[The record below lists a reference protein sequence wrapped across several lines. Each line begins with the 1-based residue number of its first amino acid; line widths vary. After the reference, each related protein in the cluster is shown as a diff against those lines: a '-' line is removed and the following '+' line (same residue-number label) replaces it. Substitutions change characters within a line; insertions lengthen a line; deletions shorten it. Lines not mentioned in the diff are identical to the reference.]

1 MPTIRIDDISDRR
14 LDAYRNVRDADL
26 IRDRGGFMIEGRYIL
41 AALLR
46 GGRYPVRSLFLK
58 EPAHERL
65 TEVIGRLPDDIPVY
79 IAPQNVM
86 DGVVGFHIHRG
97 CLAEGV
103 RTDPPRL
110 DELIALAEARPIVVM
125 EDLTNHDNVG
135 GIFRAALALKAG
147 GVILTERTADPLYR
161 KAIRVSMG
169 ATLQLPWT
177 TAPTITDAI
186 VALRAH
192 GYRTIALTP
201 EPSATDL
208 RALGDDPLLAERP
221 PIAVL
226 LGTEGEGLTGRALD
240 DADLRVRIDID
251 DRADSL
257 NVTTAATVALY
268 ELTRM

>member
-1 MPTIRIDDISDRR
+1 VPTIRIDDISDSR

-26 IRDRGGFMIEGRYIL
+26 IRDRGSFMIEGRYIL
-41 AALLR
+41 GALLR
-46 GGRYPVRSLFLK
+46 GARYPVRSLLLN

-65 TEVIGRLPDDIPVY
+65 TEVLGQLPDDIPVY
-79 IAPQNVM
+79 IAPQPVM

-103 RTDPPRL
+103 RTDPPSL
-110 DELIALAEARPIVVM
+110 DELIGLAHNRPIVLI

-147 GVILTERTADPLYR
+147 GVIITDRTADPLYR

-186 VALRAH
+186 DALRNR

-201 EPSATDL
+201 DESAIDL
-208 RALGDDPLLAERP
+208 RALGDDPALADRP

-226 LGTEGEGLTGRALD
+226 LGTEGEGLTRRALES
-240 DADLRVRIDID
+240 ADLTVRIDID
-251 DRADSL
+251 ARADSL